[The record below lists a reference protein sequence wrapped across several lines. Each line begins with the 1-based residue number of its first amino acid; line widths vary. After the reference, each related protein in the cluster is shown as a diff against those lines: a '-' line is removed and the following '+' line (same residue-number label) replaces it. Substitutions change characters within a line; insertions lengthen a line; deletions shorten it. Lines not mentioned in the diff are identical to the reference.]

1 MICRVVHDVL
11 KDFRAAHGAPAAA
24 DESDLKDF
32 TSLLGLQGLGIV
44 EIPIVDRSLIGL
56 QLIEGRAVIRISG
69 RKAMRCSLQVR
80 LPDHVHDIDV
90 VERSEDAA
98 EDDGLWFDQH
108 GIWQF
113 RQRPKQSVIGPRL
126 VAQKFREW
134 IAVGHVG
141 LLVFE
146 RVAFFIGFASAVA
159 YRRKW
164 RLLCS
169 MRQMDESKHCATIA
183 IVAYP
188 GVQMSAV
195 LGLADL
201 FTVANSYADEDGS
214 AQLAVRQVTEQEV
227 SDPASGR
234 FDAIVLPPTLDHAE
248 RSESSAIHGWLRDQ
262 HGAGALMCSACAGL
276 FWLGHSGLLEGRAV
290 TTHWTH
296 EDAFRARFPDAQLN
310 LDYLL
315 VDDNDIVTVGG
326 LMAWLDLGLHIVK
339 RWLGPQVAAATER
352 HLLIDP
358 DGRTQHSYRNF
369 RPPLAHGDEA
379 ILTLQHWLEGHT
391 GDDITVQ
398 GMAQRVRLSG
408 RTFLR
413 RFKAATGQTPTVYL
427 RNLRV
432 EKARGLLERTLI
444 PISEIAWNV
453 GYRDASAF
461 ARAFRTTTGLTAGAY
476 RTRFGVAAR
485 EAQGSP

>member
-1 MICRVVHDVL
+1 MEKSR
-11 KDFRAAHGAPAAA
+11 
-24 DESDLKDF
+24 
-32 TSLLGLQGLGIV
+32 
-44 EIPIVDRSLIGL
+44 
-56 QLIEGRAVIRISG
+56 
-69 RKAMRCSLQVR
+69 
-80 LPDHVHDIDV
+80 
-90 VERSEDAA
+90 
-98 EDDGLWFDQH
+98 
-108 GIWQF
+108 
-113 RQRPKQSVIGPRL
+113 
-126 VAQKFREW
+126 
-134 IAVGHVG
+134 
-141 LLVFE
+141 
-146 RVAFFIGFASAVA
+146 
-159 YRRKW
+159 
-164 RLLCS
+164 
-169 MRQMDESKHCATIA
+169 HCASIA

-201 FTVANSYADEDGS
+201 FTVANSYADEDGG
-214 AQLAVRQVTEQEV
+214 AQLSVRQVTEQEV

-248 RSESSAIHGWLRDQ
+248 RSESSVIHGWLRDQ

-296 EDAFRARFPDAQLN
+296 EDAFRASFPDAQLN

-358 DGRTQHSYRNF
+358 DGRTKHSYRNF
-369 RPPLAHGDEA
+369 RPPLAHGDET
-379 ILTLQHWLEGHT
+379 ILTLQHWLEGHV
-391 GDDITVQ
+391 GEDITVQ
-398 GMAQRVRLSG
+398 GMAERVWLSS

-444 PISEIAWNV
+444 PISEIAWTV

-461 ARAFRTTTGLTAGAY
+461 ARAFRASTGLTAGAY

-485 EAQGSP
+485 EGQGSP